1 MSRGLLC
8 NVLDRDLACAVALGF
23 VEMPGVAANA
33 RTITIHDAAMR
44 PLGSVSDWL
53 DGSDPLDV
61 ATREYLQA
69 RQEATLSGPKLG
81 AKPWEA
87 TARTKTREQASQ
99 RAIQAR
105 TRGKALLDERGV
117 LVRARADKLRVI
129 E

>member
-69 RQEATLSGPKLG
+69 RQEATLSGPKPG

-87 TARTKTREQASQ
+87 TARTKAREQASQ

-117 LVRARADKLRVI
+117 LARARAEKLRVI

>member
-23 VEMPGVAANA
+23 VDMPGVAANA

-53 DGSDPLDV
+53 DGNDPLDV

-69 RQEATLSGPKLG
+69 RQEATLSGPKMG

-87 TARTKTREQASQ
+87 TARTKAREQANQ

-117 LVRARADKLRVI
+117 LARARADKLRVI